1 MSELKPDSEKK
12 EERLS
17 DKEKVNTEKTN
28 AEELNAEEP
37 NAEEPNAEEI
47 NEEPPAASEDEDFFF
62 DDNKAYEARRA
73 ARLER
78 RNKLRRR
85 KKRLRI
91 AGCIVVAAAAAI
103 GIGIGFYGE
112 ELQNFVSEQQVKIAQ
127 MVKSADRKTEEEK
140 TAQQTNA
147 EAEAE
152 NAVTPEVQDTDGLS
166 EEDKTLYRQAK
177 YAAKQYDYDKAIS
190 MLQNSETYQT
200 SEKFQHAVKVYQKKK
215 ESCVSWPLDQV
226 THVFYHTLIKD
237 TGKAFDGDYKS
248 GDYDQ
253 VMTTI
258 DEFNQITQS
267 MYDKG
272 YVMVSIYDMAT
283 ADENGNMNAG
293 EILLPPGKVP
303 FVLSQD
309 DVCYYHYMDGDG
321 FATKLIVDEEGKI
334 RNEYVEDA
342 EELNAEKPNAEKP
355 NVEKLN
361 EEKPNTEEIDE
372 EPPAAS
378 EDEDFFFDDN
388 KAYEARRAARLERR
402 NKLRRR
408 KKRLRIAGCIVVAA
422 AAAIGIGIGFY
433 GEELQNFV
441 SEQQVKI
448 AQMVK
453 SADRKTEEEKT
464 AQQTNAEAEAENAVT
479 PEVQD
484 TDGLSEED
492 KTLYRQAKYAAKQYD
507 YDKAISMLQN
517 SETYQTSE
525 KFQHAVKVY
534 QKKKESCV
542 SWPLD
547 QVTHVFYH
555 TLIKDTGKAF
565 DGDYKSGDYDQVMTT
580 IDEFNQI
587 TQSMYDK
594 GYVMV
599 SIYDM
604 ATADENGNMN
614 AGEILLPPG
623 KVPFVLSQDDVCY
636 YHYMDGDGF
645 ATKLIVDEEG
655 KIRNEYVEDD
665 GSISVGDYDMVPLID
680 RFVEEHPDFSY
691 RGAKG
696 IVALTGYNGILGYRT
711 DSSYET
717 RPDDLDADKVKW
729 LDEHPDFNL
738 NTERENAARVAQ
750 AMKDEGWLFASHT
763 WGHQNV
769 SQISLERLQADT
781 QKFKENVDPL
791 IGGTDIIIFAFGADL
806 TSVEDYSG
814 EKFEYLKSQ
823 GYNYYCNVDSS
834 QYFVQIRSN
843 YFRQGRRNLDG
854 YRMYYNP
861 ELLSDLFDAQS
872 VFDSSRPVPVPTMG

>member
-1 MSELKPDSEKK
+1 M
-12 EERLS
+12 
-17 DKEKVNTEKTN
+17 
-28 AEELNAEEP
+28 
-37 NAEEPNAEEI
+37 
-47 NEEPPAASEDEDFFF
+47 
-62 DDNKAYEARRA
+62 
-73 ARLER
+73 
-78 RNKLRRR
+78 
-85 KKRLRI
+85 
-91 AGCIVVAAAAAI
+91 
-103 GIGIGFYGE
+103 
-112 ELQNFVSEQQVKIAQ
+112 
-127 MVKSADRKTEEEK
+127 
-140 TAQQTNA
+140 
-147 EAEAE
+147 
-152 NAVTPEVQDTDGLS
+152 TPEVQDTDGLS

-177 YAAKQYDYDKAIS
+177 YVAKQYDYDKAIS
-190 MLQNSETYQT
+190 MS
-200 SEKFQHAVKVYQKKK
+200 
-215 ESCVSWPLDQV
+215 
-226 THVFYHTLIKD
+226 
-237 TGKAFDGDYKS
+237 
-248 GDYDQ
+248 
-253 VMTTI
+253 
-258 DEFNQITQS
+258 
-267 MYDKG
+267 
-272 YVMVSIYDMAT
+272 
-283 ADENGNMNAG
+283 
-293 EILLPPGKVP
+293 
-303 FVLSQD
+303 
-309 DVCYYHYMDGDG
+309 
-321 FATKLIVDEEGKI
+321 
-334 RNEYVEDA
+334 
-342 EELNAEKPNAEKP
+342 
-355 NVEKLN
+355 
-361 EEKPNTEEIDE
+361 
-372 EPPAAS
+372 
-378 EDEDFFFDDN
+378 
-388 KAYEARRAARLERR
+388 
-402 NKLRRR
+402 
-408 KKRLRIAGCIVVAA
+408 
-422 AAAIGIGIGFY
+422 
-433 GEELQNFV
+433 
-441 SEQQVKI
+441 
-448 AQMVK
+448 
-453 SADRKTEEEKT
+453 
-464 AQQTNAEAEAENAVT
+464 
-479 PEVQD
+479 
-484 TDGLSEED
+484 
-492 KTLYRQAKYAAKQYD
+492 
-507 YDKAISMLQN
+507 QN

-738 NTERENAARVAQ
+738 NTERENATRVAQ